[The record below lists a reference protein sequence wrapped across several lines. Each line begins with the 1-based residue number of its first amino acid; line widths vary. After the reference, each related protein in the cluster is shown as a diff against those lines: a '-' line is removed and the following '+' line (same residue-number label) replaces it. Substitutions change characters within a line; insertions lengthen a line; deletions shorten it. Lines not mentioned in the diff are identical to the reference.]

1 MIHGRRIITA
11 AAVSATVFTLVSCS
25 PAGPPSQKTEALG
38 EAAYALCFSA
48 QSRDMDGK
56 SQDGKVLLVNDDG
69 AFSEVQTWGMDMCSM
84 AWTEKGLF
92 FSDMK
97 TDYLLDG
104 NGMKSFE
111 NAKTDSQY
119 AMLATTPDTA
129 VGLYNLGFSDVGYT
143 TQVVTTTSSGSSLAE
158 VEGSY
163 FIAAQCE
170 GEVFGI
176 GLATGPYSKTG
187 DPDTEP
193 MVLSQLT
200 GTNDGKEK
208 VVGSSTQA
216 REGAVL
222 NDAPCLNG
230 KIYYISD
237 ERRGGLDVAAKPV
250 LSIWDT
256 KTGKYE
262 SKALSSDEVTEPFI
276 SEDGTG
282 FPYVTRQS
290 LKDGKLE
297 WYGVK
302 DSIMSTDIK
311 TGHTERKFSVE
322 GYSDN
327 SASSEAIFTDTE
339 VVVMADNND
348 GSPYRILR
356 YDRSTGEE
364 VGQVVLDDDPAKI
377 SSGLF
382 FRGFAVR
389 P

>member
-1 MIHGRRIITA
+1 MIHGRRIITS
-11 AAVSATVFTLVSCS
+11 AAVSATIFTLVSCS
-25 PAGPPSQKTEALG
+25 PADPSSQKTEALG

-48 QSRDMDGK
+48 ASSDMDGE

-69 AFSEVQTWGMDMCSM
+69 AFSEVQTWGMDMCTM
-84 AWTEKGLF
+84 EWTEKGLF

-97 TDYLLDG
+97 TDYLFDG

-208 VVGSSTQA
+208 VVGSSTRA

-222 NDAPCLNG
+222 NDAPCLDG

-237 ERRGGLDVAAKPV
+237 ERRGGLDVAAKAV

-262 SKALSSDEVTEPFI
+262 SKALSSDEATEPFI

-282 FPYVTRQS
+282 LPQVTRQS

-327 SASSEAIFTDTE
+327 SASSKAIFTDTE

-364 VGQVVLDDDPAKI
+364 VGRAVLDDDPANL

>member
-1 MIHGRRIITA
+1 MIYTRRIITA
-11 AAVSATVFTLVSCS
+11 AVVATTVFTLVSCS
-25 PAGPPSQKTEALG
+25 PADPTSQKAEALG
-38 EAAYALCFSA
+38 EAEYALCFSA
-48 QSRDMDGK
+48 ASSDMDGE
-56 SQDGKVLLVNDDG
+56 SHDGKVVLVKDDG

-84 AWTEKGLF
+84 EWTEKGLF

-97 TDYLLDG
+97 TDYLFDTDG
-104 NGMKSFE
+104 LKSFA

-119 AMLATTPDTA
+119 AMLATTSDTA

-143 TQVVTTTSSGSSLAE
+143 TQVVTTTSSGSSLTE

-208 VVGSSTQA
+208 VVGSSTRA

-222 NDAPCLNG
+222 NDAPCLDG

-237 ERRGGLDVAAKPV
+237 ERRGGLDVDAKAV

-262 SKALSSDEVTEPFI
+262 SKALSSDDVTEPFI

-282 FPYVTRQS
+282 LPQVTRQS

-297 WYGVK
+297 WYGVQ
-302 DSIMSTDIK
+302 DSIMSTDSK

-327 SASSEAIFTDTE
+327 SASSKAIFTDTE

-364 VGQVVLDDDPAKI
+364 LGRSVLDEDPVNL

>member
-1 MIHGRRIITA
+1 MIYTRRIITA
-11 AAVSATVFTLVSCS
+11 AAVATTVFSLVSCS
-25 PAGPPSQKTEALG
+25 SADRTSQKAESLG
-38 EAAYALCFSA
+38 DAEYALCFSA
-48 QSRDMDGK
+48 ASSDMDGE
-56 SQDGKVLLVNDDG
+56 SRDGKVVLADSDG
-69 AFSEVQTWGMDMCSM
+69 TVSAVQTWGMDMCTM
-84 AWTEKGLF
+84 EWTDKGLF

-97 TDYLLDG
+97 TDYLFDADG
-104 NGMKSFE
+104 LKSFE

-119 AMLATTPDTA
+119 AMLATTSDTA

-187 DPDTEP
+187 VPDTEP

-208 VVGSSTQA
+208 VVGSSTRA

-222 NDAPCLNG
+222 NDAPCLDG

-237 ERRGGLDVAAKPV
+237 ERRGGLDVAAKAV

-262 SKALSSDEVTEPFI
+262 SKALSSDEATDPFI

-282 FPYVTRQS
+282 LPQVTRQS

-297 WYGVK
+297 WYGVQ

-327 SASSEAIFTDTE
+327 SASSKAIFTDTE

-348 GSPYRILR
+348 GSLYRILR

-364 VGQVVLDDDPAKI
+364 VGRAVLDDDPANL